1 MIDPRLT
8 RIFVL
13 PILAVLVLAAFS
25 VQDRERGLRTF
36 QAPDAFNGAEAWTQ
50 LGNLATGY
58 PSRPTGGPADGDA
71 GREIAASFGEAGL
84 AVDTWEATVRTER
97 GGSQRALQVS
107 GTSDGP
113 GTGTIFVV
121 AARDSVHAGSRA
133 ELTSTAALLQLA
145 SVLSKRR
152 LEHPV
157 TLISVSGTP
166 GQAAYRQLVD
176 RLQSEEEPPRAVIV
190 LGTLG
195 TRDYLAPVVGLST
208 GPQFAS
214 QRLRRTLEE
223 ALAAQR
229 SVGDS
234 RPSAAGQLVRL
245 AAPTTTGGQGPLLR
259 AGLPAILLS
268 TTGDRVAPV
277 GAQPTEERL
286 QADGRALLRAIIAID
301 NAGPIDL
308 RPEGRIRAGD
318 GVIPGWAL
326 RAIVLAL
333 LVPPALLVLD
343 GLARARRERQRIA
356 RWVLWTFL
364 LILPQLLGIG
374 AVAAAARA
382 GWIAVPGGPIDP
394 ELWTGDATPLAIF
407 AITAAIGHLAIRP
420 LVLLALGF
428 RGLRSAGPGAPLGFA
443 LVLVVTA
450 LATWIVN
457 PAAAALMVPAALLW
471 PVVLDAGMRPP
482 RGWAIT
488 VVLLG
493 MLPLLLLL
501 ENLLTR
507 YPLGDLTGA
516 LSWFAVLLGASDV
529 GLFPQLWFASI
540 AGCCLAALLLA
551 RHGRS
556 VDPGDGQ
563 VTVRGPVS
571 YAGPG
576 SLGGV
581 ESALD
586 RTAAR

>member
-25 VQDRERGLRTF
+25 VQDRPRGLRTF
-36 QAPDAFNGAEAWTQ
+36 QAPDAFNGSEAWTEMGR
-50 LGNLATGY
+50 LVAAY
-58 PSRPTGGPADGDA
+58 PSRPTGGPADSDA
-71 GREIAASFGEAGL
+71 GREIASRFQDAGL
-84 AVDTWEATVRTER
+84 AVDTWEAPVRTER
-97 GGSQRALQVS
+97 GGEQRAVQVS

-113 GTGTIFVV
+113 GEGAIYVV
-121 AARDSVHAGSRA
+121 AARDSVHPGSRA

-145 SVLSKRR
+145 GVLAKRR

-166 GQAAYRQLVD
+166 GQAAYRDLVD
-176 RLQSEEEPPRAVIV
+176 RLQSEEQPPRAILV

-195 TRDYLAPVVGLST
+195 TRDYLAPVVGLSN

-214 QRLRRTLEE
+214 QRLRRTLED
-223 ALAAQR
+223 AIASQR

-268 TTGDRVAPV
+268 TTGDRVAPA

-286 QADGRALLRAIIAID
+286 QADGRAVLRAIIAID

-308 RPEGRIRAGD
+308 GPEGRIRAGD

-356 RWVLWTFL
+356 RWVIWTLL

-382 GWIAVPGGPIDP
+382 GWIGVPGGPIDP
-394 ELWTGDATPLAIF
+394 ELWTGDVTPLAIF
-407 AITAAIGHLAIRP
+407 AIVAALGHVLLRP
-420 LVLLALGF
+420 LILLALGF
-428 RGLRSAGPGAPLGFA
+428 RGLKSAGPGAPLGFA
-443 LVLVVTA
+443 LVLVAVA

-457 PAAAALMVPAALLW
+457 PAAAALMVPAALVW
-471 PVVLDAGMRPP
+471 PVVLDSGMRPP
-482 RGWAIT
+482 RGWAIAIDRKS
-488 VVLLG
+488 VV
-493 MLPLLLLL
+493 
-501 ENLLTR
+501 
-507 YPLGDLTGA
+507 
-516 LSWFAVLLGASDV
+516 
-529 GLFPQLWFASI
+529 
-540 AGCCLAALLLA
+540 
-551 RHGRS
+551 
-556 VDPGDGQ
+556 
-563 VTVRGPVS
+563 
-571 YAGPG
+571 
-576 SLGGV
+576 
-581 ESALD
+581 
-586 RTAAR
+586 

>member
-25 VQDRERGLRTF
+25 VQDRPRGLRTF
-36 QAPDAFNGAEAWTQ
+36 QAPDAFNGSETWTEMGR
-50 LGNLATGY
+50 LVAAY

-71 GREIAASFGEAGL
+71 GREIASRFQAAGL
-84 AVDTWEATVRTER
+84 TVDTWEAPVRTER
-97 GGSQRALQVS
+97 GGRQRAVQIS

-113 GTGTIFVV
+113 GEGAVYVV
-121 AARDSVHAGSRA
+121 AARDSVHPGSRA
-133 ELTSTAALLQLA
+133 ELTSTATLLQLA
-145 SVLSKRR
+145 DVLAKRR

-166 GQAAYRQLVD
+166 GQAAYRELVD
-176 RLQSEEEPPRAVIV
+176 RLRSEEQPPRAILV

-195 TRDYLAPVVGLST
+195 TRDYLAPVVGLSN

-214 QRLRRTLEE
+214 QRLRRTVED
-223 ALAAQR
+223 ALASQR

-268 TTGDRVAPV
+268 TTGDRVAPES
-277 GAQPTEERL
+277 AEPTEERL

-308 RPEGRIRAGD
+308 APEGRIRAGD

-356 RWVLWTFL
+356 RWVLWTLL

-382 GWIAVPGGPIDP
+382 GWIGVPGGPVDP
-394 ELWTGDATPLAIF
+394 ELWTGDVTPLAIF
-407 AITAAIGHLAIRP
+407 AITAALGHLVLRP
-420 LVLLALGF
+420 VILLALGF

-443 LVLVVTA
+443 LVLVALA
-450 LATWIVN
+450 LATWVVN
-457 PAAAALMVPAALLW
+457 PAAAALMVPAALIW
-471 PVVLDAGMRPP
+471 PVVLDSGMRPP
-482 RGWAIT
+482 RGWAIGI
-488 VVLLG
+488 VLLG

-507 YPLGDLTGA
+507 YPLGDVTSA

-529 GLFPQLWFASI
+529 GLFPQLWFAGL
-540 AGCCLAALLLA
+540 AGCCIAALLLA

-556 VDPGDGQ
+556 VDPGDGE
-563 VTVRGPVS
+563 VTVRGPVT

-586 RTAAR
+586 RSATR